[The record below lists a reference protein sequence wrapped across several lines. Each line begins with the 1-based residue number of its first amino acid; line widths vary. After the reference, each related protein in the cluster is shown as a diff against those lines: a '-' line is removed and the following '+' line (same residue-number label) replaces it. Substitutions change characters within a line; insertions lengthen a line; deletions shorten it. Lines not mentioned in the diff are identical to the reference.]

1 MGFAHHRV
9 FLAQWL
15 SIRVWNPKVWGSVP
29 HGTQN
34 FFFWSHTW
42 DKIKKYLLQCHEQ
55 YFFLTVLSR
64 VKDFLPVM
72 REAELALEQ
81 ELQVKSPTELDI
93 ESVDDGAPFIE
104 MVSTTLY
111 TLTSECIFFLL
122 SSITFLRCWQGEF
135 VEKSEAALVGDHSL
149 DLDIW
154 FRDDIVRR
162 NKM

>member
-1 MGFAHHRV
+1 MPWTV
-9 FLAQWL
+9 
-15 SIRVWNPKVWGSVP
+15 
-29 HGTQN
+29 
-34 FFFWSHTW
+34 
-42 DKIKKYLLQCHEQ
+42 
-55 YFFLTVLSR
+55 FFLTVLSR

-111 TLTSECIFFLL
+111 TLTSECIFFTLFF
-122 SSITFLRCWQGEF
+122 ITFLSCWQGEF

-149 DLDIW
+149 DLDVW
-154 FRDDIVRR
+154 FREDIVRR
-162 NKM
+162 N

>member
-1 MGFAHHRV
+1 MPWTV
-9 FLAQWL
+9 
-15 SIRVWNPKVWGSVP
+15 
-29 HGTQN
+29 
-34 FFFWSHTW
+34 
-42 DKIKKYLLQCHEQ
+42 
-55 YFFLTVLSR
+55 FFLTVLSR

-111 TLTSECIFFLL
+111 TLTSECIFFTLFC
-122 SSITFLRCWQGEF
+122 ITFLRCWQGEF

-149 DLDIW
+149 DLDFW
-154 FRDDIVRR
+154 FREDIVRR
-162 NKM
+162 N

>member
-1 MGFAHHRV
+1 MPWTV
-9 FLAQWL
+9 
-15 SIRVWNPKVWGSVP
+15 
-29 HGTQN
+29 
-34 FFFWSHTW
+34 
-42 DKIKKYLLQCHEQ
+42 
-55 YFFLTVLSR
+55 FFLTVLSR

-104 MVSTTLY
+104 MVSITLY
-111 TLTSECIFFLL
+111 TLTSECIFFTLFF
-122 SSITFLRCWQGEF
+122 ITFLRCWQGEF

-149 DLDIW
+149 DLDVW

-162 NKM
+162 N